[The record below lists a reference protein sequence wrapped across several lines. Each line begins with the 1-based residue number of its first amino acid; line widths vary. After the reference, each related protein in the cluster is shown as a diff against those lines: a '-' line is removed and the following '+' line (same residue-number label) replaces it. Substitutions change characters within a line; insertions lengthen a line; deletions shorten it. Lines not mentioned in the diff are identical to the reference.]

1 MIKLIFG
8 FLGFVL
14 AIGVFVFLS
23 YYFESLYDDAEAGSI
38 KESLYRAIS
47 ITSTIIIA
55 FLIVFTVAFVA
66 VTILGM
72 YK

>member
-8 FLGFVL
+8 SLGFIL

-23 YYFESLYDDAEAGSI
+23 DFFENRYDDARRGSI

-55 FLIVFTVAFVA
+55 FLIVFTIAFVA

-72 YK
+72 LA

>member
-8 FLGFVL
+8 SLGFIL
-14 AIGVFVFLS
+14 AIGIFAFLS
-23 YYFESLYDDAEAGSI
+23 YYFESLYNDAEAGSI

-47 ITSTIIIA
+47 IISTIIIA

>member
-8 FLGFVL
+8 LLGFIL
-14 AIGVFVFLS
+14 AIGVFAFLS
-23 YYFESLYDDAEAGSI
+23 CYFENLYYDARSGSI

-72 YK
+72 LA